1 MKKNTLLQARIIR
14 TLFCCALLFPAGA
27 QAPGMA
33 FGNIGRTPISD
44 DNAIRFEMKND
55 SYSLL
60 SHRDWDDLR
69 TFGLYFGIA
78 NAGWRFELIADSL
91 TDRTEMKET
100 GRRID
105 QLETVLTRAL
115 WTGDL
120 NHSRFA
126 ISAGPGA
133 IWLGDLQFIQAQE
146 TIHYL
151 DRVERP
157 FPETYEHPSQ
167 SLTGTINVLAE
178 AAFQTGLFPVFAYS
192 SIEAGHTGF
201 VRLSEWIEAVPFEGT
216 PGVRLSAGY
225 QWARKYAKGGQ
236 SFSATLK
243 SENGFQAGIVFAMG
257 ILETGF
263 GYNLQ
268 TERQSGYVALT
279 WGGVSGARLKK
290 GGAPSGIQAIDVQAW
305 PLMAAVRMRRSAAIR
320 SGARPLSFSPVLGF
334 ESGPIQFSLNG
345 NFLPLYENEQYR
357 YEQAYIGLDATA
369 QIFQWMDMYIMGAG
383 GVRREQLNSSTA
395 TTSVSL
401 AESTSGAVLM
411 EIGTRLYA
419 PNADKTKTNWGAG
432 VSMTGLYS
440 RALEKGVRVY
450 AKLFI
455 TAAAGRRG

>member
-1 MKKNTLLQARIIR
+1 MGKNTLLKARIIQAF
-14 TLFCCALLFPAGA
+14 FCFMSLFPAGA

-44 DNAIRFEMKND
+44 DTAIRVEMKND

-60 SHRDWDDLR
+60 SRQDWDDLR

-78 NAGWRFELIADSL
+78 NAAWRFELTADSL
-91 TDRTEMKET
+91 TDRTELKET
-100 GRRID
+100 GRRVD
-105 QLETVLTRAL
+105 QLETVLTRKL
-115 WTGDL
+115 WAGNL

-133 IWLGDLQFIQAQE
+133 IWLGDAQFIRTQE
-146 TIHYL
+146 TIHYI

-157 FPETYEHPSQ
+157 FPDSYDRPSQ
-167 SLTGTINVLAE
+167 SMTGTINVLAE
-178 AAFQTGLFPVFAYS
+178 ASCQTGFFPVFAYS
-192 SIEAGHTGF
+192 SLEAGHTGF
-201 VRLSEWIEAVPFEGT
+201 VRLSEWIEAVPFEGS

-225 QWARKYAKGGQ
+225 QWARSYAKGGQ
-236 SFSATLK
+236 SFSETLK
-243 SENGFQAGIVFAMG
+243 SENGFLAGIVFDTG

-279 WGGVSGARLKK
+279 WGGASGARQKK
-290 GGAPSGIQAIDVQAW
+290 GGAPSGIQAVDIQAW
-305 PLMAAVRMRRSAAIR
+305 PLMAAVRMRRSAAVR
-320 SGARPLSFSPVLGF
+320 SGTRPIAFSPVLGF
-334 ESGPIQFSLNG
+334 ESGPIQLSLNG
-345 NFLPLYENEQYR
+345 NFLTLYENEQYR
-357 YEQAYIGLDATA
+357 YEQAYLGIDTTA
-369 QIFQWMDMYIMGAG
+369 QLFQWMDMYIMGAG

-395 TTSVSL
+395 AASVSL
-401 AESTSGAVLM
+401 AESTSGAVLV

-419 PNADKTKTNWGAG
+419 PNADTTKTDWGAG
-432 VSMTGLYS
+432 VSITGLYS

-455 TAAAGRRG
+455 TAAAGRHR